1 MTGSHTQK
9 KQMTPDIWIEEQFK
23 TLCKKKKYIAVQISI
38 CQNKHCF

>member
-23 TLCKKKKYIAVQISI
+23 TYYVKKKIHSSSNLNMSK
-38 CQNKHCF
+38 